1 MARLLVLAD
10 AKDAERMGALLT
22 PQGHLLTFA
31 SSPAEA
37 VEKAKQ
43 RAPELLIVDLG
54 QVGPGWLE
62 KVKQGRKFPVLALVP
77 REKLGSLPPGVDEFV
92 LSPWVEG
99 ELLLRLERQLG
110 PAPSPDVIRF
120 GDLSIDL
127 VRYEV
132 TLAGKRVELTFK
144 EYQLLK
150 FLASHPGRVFTR
162 EALLAQLWDY
172 DYFGGERTVDVHIR
186 RLRSKIEDQAHTF
199 IETVRGVGYRFQ
211 PGKQL

>member
-43 RAPELLIVDLG
+43 RPPDLLIVDLG

-62 KVKQGRKFPVLALVP
+62 EVKQGRKFPVLALVA
-77 REKLGSLPPGVDEFV
+77 REKLEALPPGVDEFV
-92 LSPWVEG
+92 LSPWAEG
-99 ELLLRLERQLG
+99 ELLLRLERRLG

-120 GDLSIDL
+120 GDLSMDL

-150 FLASHPGRVFTR
+150 FLASYPGRVFTR

>member
-1 MARLLVLAD
+1 MARLLVLAE
-10 AKDAERMGALLT
+10 AKDAERIGALLT

-37 VEKAKQ
+37 VEKTKQ
-43 RAPELLIVDLG
+43 RPPDLLIVDLG

-62 KVKQGRKFPVLALVP
+62 KVKQERKFPVLALVA
-77 REKLGSLPPGVDEFV
+77 REKLGALPPGVDEFV
-92 LSPWVEG
+92 LSPWAEG
-99 ELLLRLERQLG
+99 ELLLRLERRLG

>member
-1 MARLLVLAD
+1 MARLLVLA
-10 AKDAERMGALLT
+10 KTKEAERVAAVLT
-22 PQGHLLTFA
+22 PAGHLLTFA

-43 RAPELLIVDLG
+43 RAPDLLIFELDR
-54 QVGPGWLE
+54 VGPGWLV
-62 KVKQGRKFPVLALVP
+62 KVRQGRKFPVLALVD
-77 REKLGSLPPGVDEFV
+77 REKPGAIPPEVDEFV
-92 LSPWVEG
+92 LSPWVDG

-110 PAPSPDVIRF
+110 PAPSPDFIRW
-120 GDLSIDL
+120 GDLNIDL
-127 VRYEV
+127 ASYEV
-132 TLAGKRVELTFK
+132 TLAGRRVELTFK

-162 EALLAQLWDY
+162 EALLTQLWDY
-172 DYFGGERTVDVHIR
+172 DYFGGGRTVDVHIR

-211 PGKQL
+211 PARQL

>member
-1 MARLLVLAD
+1 LARLLVLAD
-10 AKDAERMGALLT
+10 ARDADRMGALLT

-43 RAPELLIVDLG
+43 RPPDLLIVDLG
-54 QVGPGWLE
+54 QVAPGWLE
-62 KVKQGRKFPVLALVP
+62 KVRQGRKFPVLALVA
-77 REKLGSLPPGVDEFV
+77 REKLEALPPGVDEFV
-92 LSPWVEG
+92 LSPWAEG
-99 ELLLRLERQLG
+99 ELLLRLERRLG
-110 PAPSPDVIRF
+110 PALSPDVIRW
-120 GDLSIDL
+120 GDLSMDL

>member
-10 AKDAERMGALLT
+10 AKEAERMGALLAT
-22 PQGHLLTFA
+22 QGHLLTFA

-43 RAPELLIVDLG
+43 RPPDLLIFDLD

-62 KVKQGRKFPVLALVP
+62 KVRQGRKFPVLALVP

-92 LSPWVEG
+92 LSPWTEG
-99 ELLLRLERQLG
+99 ELLLRLERRLG
-110 PAPSPDVIRF
+110 PALSPDVIRF

-127 VRYEV
+127 ARYEV

-162 EALLAQLWDY
+162 EALLTQLWDY

-186 RLRSKIEDQAHTF
+186 RLRSKIEDQVHTF

>member
-10 AKDAERMGALLT
+10 AKDSERMGALLT

-43 RAPELLIVDLG
+43 RPPDLLIVDLG

-62 KVKQGRKFPVLALVP
+62 KVKQGRKFPVLALVA
-77 REKLGSLPPGVDEFV
+77 REKLGALPPGVDEFV
-92 LSPWVEG
+92 LSFWAEG
-99 ELLLRLERQLG
+99 ELLLRLERRLG

-120 GDLSIDL
+120 GDLSMDL
-127 VRYEV
+127 ARYEV

-162 EALLAQLWDY
+162 QALLAQLWDY

-211 PGKQL
+211 PGK

>member
-1 MARLLVLAD
+1 MARLMVLAD
-10 AKDAERMGALLT
+10 AKEAERMGALLT

-43 RAPELLIVDLG
+43 RPPDLLIFDLD

-62 KVKQGRKFPVLALVP
+62 KVRQGRKFPVLALVA
-77 REKLGSLPPGVDEFV
+77 REKLGALPPGVDEFV
-92 LSPWVEG
+92 LSPWAEG
-99 ELLLRLERQLG
+99 ELLLRLERRLG

-120 GDLSIDL
+120 GDLNIDL
-127 VRYEV
+127 ARYEV

-150 FLASHPGRVFTR
+150 FLASHPGRVFSR

-186 RLRSKIEDQAHTF
+186 RLRSKIEDQVHTF

-211 PGKQL
+211 PGK

>member
-1 MARLLVLAD
+1 
-10 AKDAERMGALLT
+10 MGALLT

-37 VEKAKQ
+37 AEKAKQ
-43 RAPELLIVDLG
+43 RPPDLLIVDLG

-62 KVKQGRKFPVLALVP
+62 KVRQGRKFPVLALVA
-77 REKLGSLPPGVDEFV
+77 REKLGAFPPGVDEFV
-92 LSPWVEG
+92 LSPWAEG

-120 GDLSIDL
+120 GDLSMDL
-127 VRYEV
+127 ARYEV

-162 EALLAQLWDY
+162 EALLTQLWDY

-211 PGKQL
+211 PGRQL

>member
-10 AKDAERMGALLT
+10 AKDVERMGALLST
-22 PQGHLLTFA
+22 HGHLLTFA

-43 RAPELLIVDLG
+43 RPPELLIVDLEL
-54 QVGPGWLE
+54 VSPGWLE
-62 KVKQGRKFPVLALVP
+62 KVKQGRKFPVLALVA
-77 REKLGSLPPGVDEFV
+77 REKLEALPPGVDEFV
-92 LSPWVEG
+92 LSPWAEG
-99 ELLLRLERQLG
+99 ELLLRLERRLG
-110 PAPSPDVIRF
+110 PALSPDVLRF
-120 GDLSIDL
+120 GDLSMDL

-132 TLAGKRVELTFK
+132 TVAGKRVELTFK

-150 FLASHPGRVFTR
+150 FLASRPGRVFSR
-162 EALLAQLWDY
+162 NALLAQLWDY

-199 IETVRGVGYRFQ
+199 IETVRGVGYRFH
-211 PGKQL
+211 PGKQM

>member
-1 MARLLVLAD
+1 MARLLVLAE
-10 AKDAERMGALLT
+10 AKEAERMGALLT

-43 RAPELLIVDLG
+43 RPPDLLIFDLD

-62 KVKQGRKFPVLALVP
+62 KVRQGRKFPVLALVP
-77 REKLGSLPPGVDEFV
+77 REKLGTLPPGVDEFV
-92 LSPWVEG
+92 LSPWADG
-99 ELLLRLERQLG
+99 ELLLRLERRLG
-110 PAPSPDVIRF
+110 PAPSPDVIRWR
-120 GDLSIDL
+120 DLSIDL
-127 VRYEV
+127 ARYEV
-132 TLAGKRVELTFK
+132 TLAGRRVELTFK

-186 RLRSKIEDQAHTF
+186 RLRSKIEDQVHTF

-211 PGKQL
+211 PGK

>member
-43 RAPELLIVDLG
+43 RPPDLLIFDLG

-77 REKLGSLPPGVDEFV
+77 REKLGSLSPGVDEFV
-92 LSPWVEG
+92 LSPWAEG

>member
-1 MARLLVLAD
+1 MVLAD
-10 AKDAERMGALLT
+10 AKEAERMGALLT

-43 RAPELLIVDLG
+43 QPPDLLIVDLD
-54 QVGPGWLE
+54 QVAPGWLE
-62 KVKQGRKFPVLALVP
+62 KVRQGQKFPVLALVA
-77 REKLGSLPPGVDEFV
+77 REKLGALPPGVDEFV
-92 LSPWVEG
+92 LSPWAEG
-99 ELLLRLERQLG
+99 ELLLRLERRLG
-110 PAPSPDVIRF
+110 PALSPDVIRWR
-120 GDLSIDL
+120 DLSMDL
-127 VRYEV
+127 ARYEV

-150 FLASHPGRVFTR
+150 FLASHPGRVFSR

>member
-1 MARLLVLAD
+1 MARLLVLAE
-10 AKDAERMGALLT
+10 AKEAERMGALLT
-22 PQGHLLTFA
+22 PQGYLLTFT

-37 VEKAKQ
+37 VEKARQ
-43 RAPELLIVDLG
+43 RPPDLLIVDLG
-54 QVGPGWLE
+54 QVAPGWLE
-62 KVKQGRKFPVLALVP
+62 KVRQGRKFPVLALVAQ
-77 REKLGSLPPGVDEFV
+77 EKLGALPPGVDEFV
-92 LSPWVEG
+92 LSPWAEG

-110 PAPSPDVIRF
+110 PAPSPDVIRW
-120 GDLSIDL
+120 GDLSIDQA
-127 VRYEV
+127 RYEV

-162 EALLAQLWDY
+162 DALLAQLWDY

>member
-43 RAPELLIVDLG
+43 RPPELLIFDLD
-54 QVGPGWLE
+54 QIGPGWLE
-62 KVKQGRKFPVLALVP
+62 KVRQGRKFPVLALVA
-77 REKLGSLPPGVDEFV
+77 REKLEALPPGVDEFV
-92 LSPWVEG
+92 LAPWAEG
-99 ELLLRLERQLG
+99 ELLLRLERRLG
-110 PAPSPDVIRF
+110 PTLGPDVLRF
-120 GDLSIDL
+120 GDLSMDL
-127 VRYEV
+127 ARYEV

-162 EALLAQLWDY
+162 DALLAQLWDY

-211 PGKQL
+211 PGKPL

>member
-1 MARLLVLAD
+1 MARLLVLAE
-10 AKDAERMGALLT
+10 AKEAERMGALLAT
-22 PQGHLLTFA
+22 QGHLLTFA

-43 RAPELLIVDLG
+43 RPPDLLIFDLD

-62 KVKQGRKFPVLALVP
+62 KVRQGRKFPVLALVA
-77 REKLGSLPPGVDEFV
+77 RGKLGALPPGVDEFV
-92 LSPWVEG
+92 LSPWAEG
-99 ELLLRLERQLG
+99 ELLLRLERRLG
-110 PAPSPDVIRF
+110 PALGPDVIRWR
-120 GDLSIDL
+120 DLSMDL
-127 VRYEV
+127 ARYEV

-150 FLASHPGRVFTR
+150 FLASHPGRVFSR

>member
-1 MARLLVLAD
+1 LARLLVLAD
-10 AKDAERMGALLT
+10 ARDADRMGALLT

-43 RAPELLIVDLG
+43 RPPDLLIVDLG
-54 QVGPGWLE
+54 QVAPGWLE
-62 KVKQGRKFPVLALVP
+62 KVRQGRKFPVLALVA
-77 REKLGSLPPGVDEFV
+77 REKLEALPPGVDEFV
-92 LSPWVEG
+92 LSPWAEG
-99 ELLLRLERQLG
+99 ELLLRLERRLG
-110 PAPSPDVIRF
+110 PALSPDVIRWR
-120 GDLSIDL
+120 DLSMDL
-127 VRYEV
+127 ARYEV

>member
-1 MARLLVLAD
+1 LARLLVLAD
-10 AKDAERMGALLT
+10 AKDAERMGALIT

-43 RAPELLIVDLG
+43 RPPDLLIVDLG

-62 KVKQGRKFPVLALVP
+62 EVKQGRKFPVLALVA
-77 REKLGSLPPGVDEFV
+77 REKLEALPPGVDEFV
-92 LSPWVEG
+92 LSPWAEG
-99 ELLLRLERQLG
+99 ELLLRLERRLG

-120 GDLSIDL
+120 GDLSMDL

-150 FLASHPGRVFTR
+150 FLASYPGRVFTR

>member
-1 MARLLVLAD
+1 MAWLLVLAE
-10 AKDAERMGALLT
+10 AKEAERMGALLT

-43 RAPELLIVDLG
+43 QPPDLLIVDLD
-54 QVGPGWLE
+54 QVAPGWLE
-62 KVKQGRKFPVLALVP
+62 KVRQGQKFPVLALVP
-77 REKLGSLPPGVDEFV
+77 REKLGALPPGVDEFV
-92 LSPWVEG
+92 LSPWAEG
-99 ELLLRLERQLG
+99 ELLLRLERRLG
-110 PAPSPDVIRF
+110 PALGPDVIRWR
-120 GDLSIDL
+120 DLSIDL
-127 VRYEV
+127 ARYEV

-150 FLASHPGRVFTR
+150 FLASHPGRVFSR

-186 RLRSKIEDQAHTF
+186 RLRSKIEDQVHTF